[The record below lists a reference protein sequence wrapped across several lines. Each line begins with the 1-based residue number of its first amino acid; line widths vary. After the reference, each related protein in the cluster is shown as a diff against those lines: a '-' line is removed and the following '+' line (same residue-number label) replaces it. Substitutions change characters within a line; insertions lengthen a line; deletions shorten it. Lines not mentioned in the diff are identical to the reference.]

1 MTRQISGTKIF
12 QLKLTLAHVKPLV
25 WRRITVPGTIRLD
38 ELHMVLQ
45 AAMGWHDAHM
55 HQFVFQ
61 IKPKL
66 PTRKDLVKARLN
78 LRQID
83 LAEIRGVRVYSLP
96 EFQLHDAEDESQ
108 VTLQELISGSRAK
121 FTYIYDFGDDW
132 IHEIAVEKVIA
143 LAKSGNPIR
152 CLAGQ
157 GACPPED
164 SGGPHVY
171 LDMVKA
177 LKNPK
182 HPGHERAKH
191 WLGRFNPAKFSRAE
205 ADRAVQKAMSI

>member
-1 MTRQISGTKIF
+1 MPRQNDGAKIF
-12 QLKLTLAHVKPLV
+12 QLKVTLADVKPAV
-25 WRRITVPGTIRLD
+25 WRRITVPGDIRLD

-55 HQFVFQ
+55 HQFTFQ
-61 IKPKL
+61 FKPKL
-66 PTRKDLVKARLN
+66 PTRAQLKKTRLN
-78 LRQID
+78 LRKID

-108 VTLQELISGSRAK
+108 VTLQELVSGPRAK
-121 FTYIYDFGDDW
+121 FTYVYDFGDDW
-132 IHEIAVEKVIA
+132 IHEIAVEKVGA
-143 LAKSGNPIR
+143 PAKGGKPVQ

-191 WLGRFNPAKFSRAE
+191 WLGKFNPAKFSRAE
-205 ADRAVQKAMSI
+205 ADRAVQKSASD